1 MNRFRPSPHAG
12 ATRRRALGIFGAGLA
27 ALAAVPVPAFAQAP
41 HFPSRVVRIVP
52 FGSPGGPMD
61 VIARI
66 YAEKLKTRWNQ
77 PVIVEARPGASGTI
91 AADAV
96 AKAQPDGYTVL
107 LTLPLTHI
115 NNVVLQ
121 PRLPYDPVKD
131 FEPLSQLATGGP
143 MLIARASAPFSNVRE
158 FVAYAKAHPGVS
170 YGTWGNGSNAHL
182 FGELLAR
189 QAGIDLVHVPY
200 KAEAA
205 AHNDMFGEA
214 LGVAW
219 ANPSTARALAQSG
232 RIKVLG
238 ITGPAARALHA
249 QRADLHRAGLSRLRP
264 RQLDRRLCASE
275 DPAAGA
281 RRMVRGAARDHE
293 DARCPGAPGRLRLR
307 AAGQHARRVP
317 GQLQGRLSP
326 RRGPHQGRRSHTRM
340 STVAPPSPSPSASPS
355 PATAT
360 PSGEWQPIA
369 FDTGTAY
376 GARPPSHK
384 PELTEVGAGTP
395 MGELLRRYWHPIG
408 LAADATDTPRQVRV
422 LGEDLILFRDKAGRP
437 GLVHWRCAHRGASL
451 YYGRVE
457 EEGIR
462 CCYHGW
468 MFDVQGHCVDQPCE
482 ADGGART
489 RGRVRQPWYPV
500 QEQYGLVWA
509 YLGPAEKKP
518 VLPRYDCLETMDEG
532 ETLEADDNSI
542 GGGGPQVIPC
552 NWLQHYENVADPFH
566 VPVLHGSFSGTQFV
580 ALMGQMPDV
589 SFESTETGVTITS
602 IRKLEDGGTFRRVAG
617 PVLPTLRVVPNP
629 RVAAYGRVESIG
641 WVLPIDDHSFRIYTV
656 GRVKTP
662 GDLARVRSRL
672 NGKLWEELS
681 EAEHRAFPGDYE
693 AQVSQG
699 KITAHSEEH
708 LASSDRGIVML
719 RRLLQRQLDAVREGR
734 DPAGVSFDP
743 AAAPV
748 HFEAGNFLVRE

>member
-1 MNRFRPSPHAG
+1 MS
-12 ATRRRALGIFGAGLA
+12 
-27 ALAAVPVPAFAQAP
+27 AVAP
-41 HFPSRVVRIVP
+41 
-52 FGSPGGPMD
+52 
-61 VIARI
+61 
-66 YAEKLKTRWNQ
+66 
-77 PVIVEARPGASGTI
+77 SGT
-91 AADAV
+91 AA
-96 AKAQPDGYTVL
+96 P
-107 LTLPLTHI
+107 
-115 NNVVLQ
+115 
-121 PRLPYDPVKD
+121 
-131 FEPLSQLATGGP
+131 
-143 MLIARASAPFSNVRE
+143 
-158 FVAYAKAHPGVS
+158 
-170 YGTWGNGSNAHL
+170 
-182 FGELLAR
+182 
-189 QAGIDLVHVPY
+189 
-200 KAEAA
+200 
-205 AHNDMFGEA
+205 
-214 LGVAW
+214 
-219 ANPSTARALAQSG
+219 TA
-232 RIKVLG
+232 
-238 ITGPAARALHA
+238 
-249 QRADLHRAGLSRLRP
+249 
-264 RQLDRRLCASE
+264 
-275 DPAAGA
+275 
-281 RRMVRGAARDHE
+281 
-293 DARCPGAPGRLRLR
+293 
-307 AAGQHARRVP
+307 
-317 GQLQGRLSP
+317 
-326 RRGPHQGRRSHTRM
+326 
-340 STVAPPSPSPSASPS
+340 
-355 PATAT
+355 
-360 PSGEWQPIA
+360 GEWQPIA

-376 GARPPSHK
+376 GRKPPSHK

-408 LAADATDTPRQVRV
+408 LAGDATDTPRQVRV
-422 LGEDLILFRDKAGRP
+422 LGEDLILFRDKTGRP

-482 ADGGART
+482 PDGGARS

-500 QEQYGLVWA
+500 QEQYGLIWA

-518 VLPRYDCLETMDEG
+518 VLPRYDCLETLDEG
-532 ETLEADDNSI
+532 ETLEADGNSI

-589 SFESTETGVTITS
+589 TFESTETGVMITS

-699 KITAHSEEH
+699 AITAHSEEH

-743 AAAPV
+743 AAPPV
-748 HFEAGNFLVRE
+748 QFEAGNFLVRE